1 MESFSYQINYKLTI
15 QKLKMLKIE
24 EKRQQN
30 LKLIEMIKIYL
41 VTKIFKNFIMKLRI
55 LIYQVYS
62 YVIKMLL
69 SFVLSM
75 KTLN

>member
-1 MESFSYQINYKLTI
+1 M
-15 QKLKMLKIE
+15 KIE
-24 EKRQQN
+24 DKTQQN
-30 LKLIEMIKIYL
+30 SFQIEMIKIYL
-41 VTKIFKNFIMKLRI
+41 VTKIFKNFIMKLKI